1 VRTPALPT
9 ILIVALPL
17 AARGEPAVEEIAMF
31 VGEQRVFGAHDVEGY
46 SEGAPGI
53 VQIKI
58 PRDARS
64 LVITA
69 VQVGRTS
76 VLLLRRHARPQTLLV
91 TVYQRP
97 PEVVR
102 RELMDLLEGLP
113 EVHVRQVGSRFFVEG
128 TLPDDAQVARAQQI
142 AALYG
147 EQVTNLVTLDPT
159 RVDRK
164 INVKLDVHFVEFTR
178 RSGYQAGV
186 SWPANLLGQ
195 GALSA
200 SYDLLGGQW
209 TVATYTITSS
219 AMPSLDL
226 LSMAGWAKVLKQ
238 STLVATNG
246 TTARYRAG
254 GEVNVRV
261 AGVAGGELRTIP
273 FGSDVQ
279 VTPRYNPQSG
289 RIDLLIEAEA
299 AELGDAV
306 DGVPSR
312 SLSKVSTRV
321 HLEAGQSVMISGV
334 HARAARE
341 THTGLPLLRHLPI
354 VGLLF
359 RSDAAGDDENEGA
372 IFITP
377 TVIHEVGDA
386 DRRRMR
392 EMIDRYRVFGG

>member
-1 VRTPALPT
+1 MRAP
-9 ILIVALPL
+9 PL
-17 AARGEPAVEEIAMF
+17 ALLLHATSAFCAPAFEEIAMF
-31 VGEQRVFGAHDVEGY
+31 VGEQRVLPAKDVEGY

-58 PRDARS
+58 PRDARAIV
-64 LVITA
+64 LTA

-76 VLLLRRHARPQTLLV
+76 VLLLYRRRGQQTLLV

-97 PEVVR
+97 PQAVR
-102 RELMDLLEGLP
+102 KELQDLLE
-113 EVHVRQVGSRFFVEG
+113 EVPGARVRQVGSRFFVEG
-128 TLPDDAQVARAQQI
+128 RLPDEAAVARVQHVV
-142 AALYG
+142 ALYG
-147 EQVTNLVTLDPT
+147 EQVSSLVELDPT

-178 RSGYQAGV
+178 RSGYQVGV
-186 SWPANLLGQ
+186 AWPANLLAQ

-200 SYDLLGGQW
+200 NYDLLGGQW
-209 TVATYTITSS
+209 TMATYTITNS

-226 LSMAGWAKVLKQ
+226 LSMAGWAKILKQ

-246 TTARYRAG
+246 TEARYRAG

-261 AGVAGGELRTIP
+261 AGVAGGELRTIS

-289 RIDLLIEAEA
+289 RIDLRIEAEA
-299 AELGDAV
+299 AELSDVV
-306 DGVPSR
+306 DGVPGR
-312 SLSKVSTRV
+312 SLSKVTTLV
-321 HLEAGQSVMISGV
+321 HLQAGQSVMISGV
-334 HARAARE
+334 RARAARE
-341 THTGLPLLRHLPI
+341 TRAGLPLLRHIPI
-354 VGLLF
+354 LGWLF
-359 RSDAAGDDENEGA
+359 RSDSAQEGESEGA

-377 TVIHEVGDA
+377 TLIHEVGDGE
-386 DRRRMR
+386 RRRLR